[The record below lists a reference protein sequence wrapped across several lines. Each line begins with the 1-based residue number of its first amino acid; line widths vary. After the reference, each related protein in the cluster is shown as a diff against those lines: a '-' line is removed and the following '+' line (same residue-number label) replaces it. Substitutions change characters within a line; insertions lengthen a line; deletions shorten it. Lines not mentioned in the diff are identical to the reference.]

1 MEHQLRA
8 VWILSCSQC
17 EEADLREALGS
28 RLWPH
33 LPLMVEFAAV
43 VLYFLGEHPSCGTK
57 NKLLPVSMSQFLICK
72 VGIARSPALG
82 NPCDE

>member
-28 RLWPH
+28 QLWPR
-33 LPLMVEFAAV
+33 LLLVVEFAAV
-43 VLYFLGEHPSCGTK
+43 VLYFLGEYPSCGTK
-57 NKLLPVSMSQFLICK
+57 NKLLPVSVSQFPHL
-72 VGIARSPALG
+72 
-82 NPCDE
+82 